1 MILIHNFTIKLTQM
15 AMNRIFV
22 IVFVL
27 AVTLPGCQS
36 HAPRP
41 LTDTEKTEI
50 IEAVTA
56 TAHAIGDAV
65 NQINF
70 VNFKSFL
77 MDSPGFM
84 TVTSRGKIL
93 NYEQYMKSEQDFFES
108 LSTVQLSIV
117 SERAEALES
126 TLAVYT
132 VRLKVNAILKSG
144 KKLTF
149 DNIVY
154 TEIYRKSGDQWK
166 IIYVQEAG
174 QPAVVS
180 GP

>member
-1 MILIHNFTIKLTQM
+1 MKKILVISFILT
-15 AMNRIFV
+15 AN
-22 IVFVL
+22 L
-27 AVTLPGCQS
+27 LGCQS

-41 LTDTEKTEI
+41 LTDTEKNDI
-50 IEAVTA
+50 IEAVIA

-70 VNFKSFL
+70 PNFKNFF
-77 MDSPGFM
+77 MESPDFM
-84 TVTSRGKIL
+84 TVTPRGKIL
-93 NYEQYMKSEQDFFES
+93 NYDQYMKSEQDFFES
-108 LSTVQLSIV
+108 VSTLQLSIV
-117 SERAEALES
+117 NESAKVLER

-132 VRLKVNAILKSG
+132 VQLKVNAILKSG

-174 QPAVVS
+174 QPAVVT